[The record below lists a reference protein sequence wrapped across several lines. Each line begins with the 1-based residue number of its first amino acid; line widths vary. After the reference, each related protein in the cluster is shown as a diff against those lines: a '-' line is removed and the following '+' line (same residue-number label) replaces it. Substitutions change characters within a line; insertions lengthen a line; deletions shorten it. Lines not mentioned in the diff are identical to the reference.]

1 MEPENELRDP
11 QTSAQRLY
19 EIAQQ
24 RNDLHAQVLSH
35 PNVYP
40 GLAEWVK
47 MVSPGVQPA
56 GWEPVSAQPL
66 DAESNNMGAASASA
80 GVLPDSTATQETQVL
95 PAAALQMSGGAPS
108 VPTQQSTPVQQVQRQ
123 SVMGQAPSDWAA
135 QGGRPQ
141 GGAPQSG
148 APQGQPTQPTQAT
161 QFMGPAPSYGAQSGG
176 QVPQSAG
183 YPMGGQAQVGPS
195 GVRGGGPVRPP
206 DFSAD
211 AAKESRRMSPWLY
224 AVIGVAAALL
234 VAGLAFGAY
243 ALFSDKGGDEE
254 VAAEATESQRVSPKK
269 TIVQEPIE
277 MEEVER
283 ERTERDEDRDRS
295 RTDDRSSTERYAGAS
310 IPGAYPGAG
319 GPIPAEAMEAA
330 TVRYEQYGTYA
341 VFITPSEN
349 IGCDLNVEGSG
360 CGVLSYIQDKT
371 AGTDVGGDSQW
382 WFYFPDSG
390 DASVGAKGD
399 VAFFMDTTQPVQILE
414 YGQVLYWG
422 DMVCASESTGLTCWN
437 AATGHGAFMSRA
449 SYTLF

>member
-1 MEPENELRDP
+1 M
-11 QTSAQRLY
+11 
-19 EIAQQ
+19 
-24 RNDLHAQVLSH
+24 
-35 PNVYP
+35 
-40 GLAEWVK
+40 
-47 MVSPGVQPA
+47 
-56 GWEPVSAQPL
+56 
-66 DAESNNMGAASASA
+66 
-80 GVLPDSTATQETQVL
+80 
-95 PAAALQMSGGAPS
+95 
-108 VPTQQSTPVQQVQRQ
+108 
-123 SVMGQAPSDWAA
+123 
-135 QGGRPQ
+135 
-141 GGAPQSG
+141 
-148 APQGQPTQPTQAT
+148 
-161 QFMGPAPSYGAQSGG
+161 
-176 QVPQSAG
+176 PQSAG